1 MPFIN
6 SKISTSLTEAQE
18 TEIKTRLGQ
27 AIQTIPGKSESW
39 LMVGFEPDYKL
50 YFRGSNAE
58 PMAMVEVSVYGSE
71 NPAAFSKLTGQICD
85 IFNDVLGISP
95 DHVYVK
101 YQAVSNWGWNGD
113 NFCYVNKRDTL
124 L

>member
-50 YFRGSNAE
+50 YCAE
-58 PMAMVEVSVYGSE
+58 RDACRMEHVIS
-71 NPAAFSKLTGQICD
+71 PASFQKLTE
-85 IFNDVLGISP
+85 L
-95 DHVYVK
+95 
-101 YQAVSNWGWNGD
+101 YQKRHPSTEPTENGRRFD
-113 NFCYVNKRDTL
+113 AKTDPAD
-124 L
+124 

>member
-39 LMVGFEPDYKL
+39 LMVGFEPTT
-50 YFRGSNAE
+50 SSTSE
-58 PMAMVEVSVYGSE
+58 EAMPS
-71 NPAAFSKLTGQICD
+71 L
-85 IFNDVLGISP
+85 
-95 DHVYVK
+95 
-101 YQAVSNWGWNGD
+101 
-113 NFCYVNKRDTL
+113 
-124 L
+124 